1 MQPHVKSFVVFLAGW
16 TAVAFVL
23 LLLLSD
29 FFSAWD
35 GRVVSVRSGDP
46 ERATAQVLVVEDAGD
61 RFETTWSRD
70 ALDGIEVAIDRFA
83 LPPIPLPPGL
93 TRTTKERFTLSYTL
107 QPEGAGVRTVA
118 TTGQRPL
125 ALALLF
131 LFVGTGVRNMI
142 VAGSPVSLRRRK
154 TVGNTAAPPAP
165 PSAEAPRKTSR
176 SKKGPPPKNK
186 RRGGRRKR

>member
-1 MQPHVKSFVVFLAGW
+1 MQPHVKSFVVFLAG
-16 TAVAFVL
+16 AAGVALVVFL
-23 LLLLSD
+23 LMSD

-46 ERATAQVLVVEDAGD
+46 ERATAQVLIDDDAGG
-61 RFETTWSRD
+61 RFETTWSRE
-70 ALDGIEVAIDRFA
+70 ALDGIEVTIDSFA
-83 LPPIPLPPGL
+83 LPPSPLPPGL

-107 QPEGAGVRTVA
+107 RPEGAGVRTVA

-131 LFVGTGVRNMI
+131 LFVVTAVRNMI
-142 VAGSPVSLRRRK
+142 VAGSPFSLERRQ
-154 TVGNTAAPPAP
+154 TATNTAAPPP
-165 PSAEAPRKTSR
+165 VPSARAPEKKVR
-176 SKKGPPPKNK
+176 SKKGPPPKTK